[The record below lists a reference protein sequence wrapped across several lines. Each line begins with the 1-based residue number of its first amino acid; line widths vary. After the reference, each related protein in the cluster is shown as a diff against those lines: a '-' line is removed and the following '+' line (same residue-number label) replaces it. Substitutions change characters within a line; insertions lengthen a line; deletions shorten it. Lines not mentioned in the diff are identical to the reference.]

1 MSFGIGLTGGI
12 GSGKT
17 LVADELA
24 RLGAGV
30 IDTDRLSLQL
40 TQTGGAAIP
49 ALSQAFGAGVLTA
62 AHALNR
68 TRMRE
73 LAFSQPE
80 VRKQLE
86 SLLHPM
92 ILELAQKQ
100 CDALQSQVPYVVF
113 VVPLLVETGH
123 WLSRVDRVL
132 VIDCSTDT
140 QIRRVQARSALN
152 ENQVRAI
159 LAVQAS
165 RRQRLEAAHDVVV
178 NEGEDCRPIGQLTR
192 RLHQHYLHLAQLNLR
207 ARV

>member
-1 MSFGIGLTGGI
+1 MSFWLGLTGGI

-30 IDTDRLSLQL
+30 IDTDQLSVQL

-49 ALSQAFGAGVLTA
+49 ALAQAFGAGVLTA
-62 AHALNR
+62 EHALDR

-73 LAFSQPE
+73 LVFSQPE

-92 ILELAQKQ
+92 ILELAQRQ
-100 CDALQSQVPYVVF
+100 CQALQAQVPYVVF
-113 VVPLLVETGH
+113 VVPLLVETSH
-123 WLSRVDRVL
+123 WLSRMHRVL

-140 QIRRVQARSALN
+140 QIRRVQARSGLN

-159 LAVQAS
+159 VAAQAS
-165 RRQRLEAAHDVVV
+165 RQQRLEAAHDVVV
-178 NEGEDCRPIGQLTR
+178 NEGEDRRPISQLIR
-192 RLHQHYLHLAQLNLR
+192 RLHQHYLHLAVIKPG